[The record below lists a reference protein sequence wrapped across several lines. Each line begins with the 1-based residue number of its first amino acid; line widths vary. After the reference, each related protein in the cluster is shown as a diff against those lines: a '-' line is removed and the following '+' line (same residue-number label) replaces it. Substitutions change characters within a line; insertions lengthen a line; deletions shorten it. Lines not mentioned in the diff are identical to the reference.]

1 MAGDSTLDG
10 HLGEGTEISG
20 TLRFEGAV
28 RIDGRFKGDIVSPA
42 TLILG
47 PSAQVEADLD
57 VGELVVRG
65 HLKGTVKAR
74 ERVTIHATGI
84 VDATLHTAR
93 LAIETGGTYRGRC
106 DMPERRP
113 AGARPKASSA
123 TAQAPAPAAEARL

>member
-1 MAGDSTLDG
+1 MAGDNTLDG

-65 HLKGTVKAR
+65 HLKGVVKAR
-74 ERVTIHATGI
+74 ERVTIHSTG
-84 VDATLHTAR
+84 VVEATLHTAS
-93 LAIETGGTYRGRC
+93 LAVEAGAMYRGRC
-106 DMPERRP
+106 EMPDRRP
-113 AGARPKASSA
+113 AARPAAPRTSSQA
-123 TAQAPAPAAEARL
+123 TPKRTEPPA